1 MGKNTAMK
9 CCSVRFYA
17 ELNDFLPWERR
28 QIAFNH
34 FFSGQPAIK
43 DLIESLGVPHTEV
56 DLILVNGESVE
67 FSRRVQNGD
76 RISVYPVFET
86 INISSITQVRPVP
99 LRKVHFVLDVHLGKL
114 VLYLRMAGFDA
125 LYSNEFSDDEL
136 VRISVEARRILLSR
150 DRDLLKRSNVTHGYY
165 VRTTD
170 PPMQLVEVLHRF
182 DLFKMIQP
190 FRRCLRCNEILE
202 PAYKEKVEGRLP
214 PKIREQF
221 DEFSLCR
228 GCGRVYWKG
237 SHYEHM
243 RNFLRQIQ
251 GMEFENQPFIQ
262 VRR

>member
-1 MGKNTAMK
+1 MK

-28 QIAFNH
+28 QNAFNRL
-34 FFSGQPAIK
+34 FSGQPAVK

-56 DLILVNGESVE
+56 DLILVNGESAE

-86 INISSITQVRPVP
+86 INISSVVQVRPLP
-99 LRKVHFVLDVHLGKL
+99 LRKICFVLDVHLGKL

-136 VRISVEARRILLSR
+136 VRISANERRVLLTR
-150 DRDLLKRSNVTHGYY
+150 DRGLLKRSNVTHGYY
-165 VRTTD
+165 VRATD
-170 PPMQLVEVLHRF
+170 PPLQLVEVLHRF
-182 DLFKMIQP
+182 DLFKMSRP
-190 FRRCLRCNEILE
+190 FQRCLRCNEILE
-202 PAYKEKVEGRLP
+202 PAPKKKMEGHLP
-214 PKIREQF
+214 PKIWEQF

-228 GCGRVYWKG
+228 GCGRLYWKG

-243 RNFLRQIQ
+243 KNFLKKIQ
-251 GMEFENQPFIQ
+251 GMEEE
-262 VRR
+262 REK

>member
-1 MGKNTAMK
+1 MK

-28 QIAFNH
+28 QITFNH
-34 FFSGQPAIK
+34 LFSGQPAIK

-86 INISSITQVRPVP
+86 INISSIVQVRPMP
-99 LRKVHFVLDVHLGKL
+99 LRKARFVLDVHLGKL
-114 VLYLRMAGFDA
+114 ALFLRMAGFDA
-125 LYSNEFSDDEL
+125 LYSNEFSDDAL
-136 VRISVEARRILLSR
+136 VRISVDARRILLTR
-150 DRDLLKRSNVTHGYY
+150 DRGLLKRSNVTHGYY
-165 VRTTD
+165 VRTTG
-170 PPMQLVEVLHRF
+170 PSMQLVEVLHRF

-190 FRRCLRCNEILE
+190 FQRCLRCNEILE
-202 PAYKEKVEGRLP
+202 PAAKEKVEGRLP
-214 PKIREQF
+214 LKIREHF

-237 SHYEHM
+237 SHYKHM
-243 RNFLRQIQ
+243 KNFLRKIQ
-251 GMEFENQPFIQ
+251 SM
-262 VRR
+262 